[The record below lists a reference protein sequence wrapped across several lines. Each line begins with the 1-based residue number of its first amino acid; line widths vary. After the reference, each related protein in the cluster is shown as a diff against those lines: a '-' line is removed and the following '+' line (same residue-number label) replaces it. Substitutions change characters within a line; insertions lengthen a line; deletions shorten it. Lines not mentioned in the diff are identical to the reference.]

1 MRTRGLLNEDNGVL
15 GRALF
20 LISTPEENGNEALE
34 VPSRGHMAKSP
45 LEVREVGHMVLI
57 LG

>member
-1 MRTRGLLNEDNGVL
+1 MRTGGLLNEDNGML

-20 LISTPEENGNEALE
+20 LICALKENGNEALE
-34 VPSRGHMAKSP
+34 VPSRGHMMKSP
-45 LEVREVGHMVLI
+45 LEVREAGHMVLI